1 MEGPR
6 RSGRHRR
13 VREAAPAR
21 YEAIEAPPPVAGV
34 LLDSDVVI
42 EVLRGRQA
50 VVRHLL
56 ALEAAGVPI
65 FCCAVA
71 WAEIFAGIR
80 PGEEVLTEAFLAARG
95 DVVLDAATGRRAGGY
110 LARYSR
116 SHGVASADA
125 LVAAASSTTGLKLW
139 TLNRRHYPMPDVAF
153 HEP

>member
-13 VREAAPAR
+13 LREAAPAE
-21 YEAIEAPPPVAGV
+21 YAAIPEAPSVAGV

-42 EVLRGRQA
+42 EVLRGRREVA
-50 VVRHLL
+50 RALG
-56 ALEAAGVPI
+56 ALEAAGVPTY
-65 FCCAVA
+65 CCAVA

-95 DVVLDAATGRRAGGY
+95 EVVIDAATGRRAGGY

-116 SHGVASADA
+116 SHGVESADA
-125 LVAAASSTTGLKLW
+125 LVAAAASTTGLTLW

>member
-1 MEGPR
+1 M
-6 RSGRHRR
+6 
-13 VREAAPAR
+13 
-21 YEAIEAPPPVAGV
+21 

-56 ALEAAGVPI
+56 ALEAAGVPTY
-65 FCCAVA
+65 CCAVA
-71 WAEIFAGIR
+71 WAEIFVGVR
-80 PGEEVLTEAFLAARG
+80 PGEEVVTEAFLAARG

-116 SHGVASADA
+116 SHGVESADA
-125 LVAAASSTTGLKLW
+125 LVAAAASTTGLTLW